1 MTILPALRIAFFGSD
16 KFSVTSLRRLY
27 DLHERNPLLVS
38 SIKVI
43 TRSIK
48 PTGRNLKNM
57 VDVPIGEFA
66 QQRGIQTFRSDSL
79 SQILDILDTEEF
91 DLAVAVS
98 YGKLIPGGFLNSMKY
113 GGLNVHPS
121 LLPMYRGSS
130 PIQYAL
136 MDDLKETGVS
146 LQTLHPTKFDHGLI
160 LLQSQ
165 PVSIRE
171 DDNFISL
178 SERLGEA
185 GAELLTS
192 AIEKGLYVDP
202 VKPLQLHFAPSLAPK
217 ITPKM
222 AQIDWN
228 KTARQIKR
236 LSDALGPLHV
246 YKEVDITKKKKRVHE
261 LQKVIINDISISH
274 SCHGL
279 QNPGEFLLDPQ
290 LNSLIIRTVDGS
302 IAAKKLKFQFCGD
315 EDPETFMK
323 RLAKRAGQ
331 TLNQFVYKS

>member
-57 VDVPIGEFA
+57 VDVPIGEYA

-79 SQILDILDTEEF
+79 SQTLDILDTEEF

-192 AIEKGLYVDP
+192 AIEKGLYADP

-274 SCHGL
+274 TEQSHYSYC
-279 QNPGEFLLDPQ
+279 
-290 LNSLIIRTVDGS
+290 
-302 IAAKKLKFQFCGD
+302 
-315 EDPETFMK
+315 
-323 RLAKRAGQ
+323 
-331 TLNQFVYKS
+331 